1 MFNSYD
7 RNDLILFQEQL
18 YTMAKLFFKLKQTV
32 SEARVN
38 SQVSMGAY
46 EVFGKNN
53 NNNNNNNNK
62 VQNSI

>member
-1 MFNSYD
+1 
-7 RNDLILFQEQL
+7 
-18 YTMAKLFFKLKQTV
+18 MAKLFFKLKQTV

-53 NNNNNNNNK
+53 NNNNNK

>member
-1 MFNSYD
+1 
-7 RNDLILFQEQL
+7 
-18 YTMAKLFFKLKQTV
+18 MAKLFFKLKQTV

-38 SQVSMGAY
+38 SQVSMSAY

-53 NNNNNNNNK
+53 NNNNNNNNNK